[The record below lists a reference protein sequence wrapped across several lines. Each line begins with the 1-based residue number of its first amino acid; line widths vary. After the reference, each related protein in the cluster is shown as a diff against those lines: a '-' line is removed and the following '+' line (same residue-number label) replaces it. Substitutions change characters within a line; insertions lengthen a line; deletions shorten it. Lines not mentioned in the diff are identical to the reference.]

1 MVKRVVVLVSL
12 VFFILGLSGCATA
25 RKQKELEIQGLKNQ
39 ISVLES
45 QIQSRDEEINSLKE
59 ALSKQQEKEAQGIQ
73 AKLSAKNRAIS
84 EVKSRPKI
92 KQIQIAL
99 TNAGFYSGR
108 IDGKKGP
115 QTKEALRAFQKAHNL
130 PETGKCDKET
140 WAQLKNYLYK
150 KVK

>member
-1 MVKRVVVLVSL
+1 MARKLVILVSL
-12 VFFILGLSGCATA
+12 VVFILGLSGCATA

-59 ALSKQQEKEAQGIQ
+59 VLAKQQEKEAQGIQ
-73 AKLSAKNRAIS
+73 TKPSAKKKTIG
-84 EVKSRPKI
+84 EIKSRPKI
-92 KQIQIAL
+92 KQIQVAL
-99 TNAGFYSGR
+99 MNAGFYSGR

-115 QTKEALRAFQKAHNL
+115 QTKEALKAFQKAHNL
-130 PETGKCDKET
+130 PESGKCDKET
-140 WAQLKNYLYK
+140 WAQLKKYLYK